1 MKVLFI
7 YKSESFMAPIGLCCI
22 SAVAKEAGWSTYLS
36 EMNSSDPIQMVR
48 EINPD
53 IVAYS
58 SSTGEA
64 KHYLKVNEIIKK
76 ESPNVFTIMGGP
88 HPTFFP
94 EMLDNSTLDAICI
107 GEGEGA
113 FADILS
119 AVALQRSTVG
129 IRNIRTHSTVKYAI
143 RKLVED
149 LDTLPF
155 PDYSLIYDNT
165 DIGKNPL
172 KSFITSRG
180 CPYNCTYCFNH
191 AWKELY
197 RGKGKIVRKHS
208 VEYVLEDIGRVKA
221 QWPLDY
227 VKFYDDIFVY
237 TSNSWLEEFA
247 SKYRRR
253 VGLPFFILTRAD
265 LLTDDMAKLLKE
277 AGCQAIS
284 MSIEA
289 GNDRIR
295 NEMLKR
301 NMSREQIINAH
312 RICEKYDL
320 QTFTNCIVGL
330 PTTTVEHD
338 AESVD
343 LCIECRVTWAEFPIF
358 YPYPKTELGQRT
370 IDMGLYIPDY
380 EKMHTSYQSTS
391 LLNLDDRHK
400 LALKNLSILGPVAAA
415 LPWSRNLII
424 NKLIYSKYSR
434 LFILLYYTLKMWIF
448 RTKIYT
454 EQEMNLKTSLQIF
467 VQSLKQ
473 EFFRHDQTDDV

>member
-1 MKVLFI
+1 MKILFI

-22 SAVAKEAGWSTYLS
+22 SAVAKEAGWNTYLS

-64 KHYLKVNEIIKK
+64 KHYLKVNEIIKR

-94 EMLDNSTLDAICI
+94 EMLEDSTLDAICV
-107 GEGEGA
+107 GEGEGP
-113 FADILS
+113 FADVLK
-119 AVALQRSTVG
+119 ATALQRMIVG
-129 IRNIRTHSTVKYAI
+129 IRNIKTHSTIKLGI
-143 RKLVED
+143 RRLIED

-155 PDYSLIYDNT
+155 PDYGLIYDNT
-165 DIGKNPL
+165 NIGKNPL

-191 AWKELY
+191 AWKEMY

-208 VEYVLEDIGRVKA
+208 VDYVVEDIERVRA
-221 QWPLDY
+221 EWPLDY

-237 TSNSWLEEFA
+237 TANSWLEEFV
-247 SKYRRR
+247 SKYKKRIAM
-253 VGLPFFILTRAD
+253 PFFILTRAD
-265 LLTDDMAKLLKE
+265 LLTDDMAKLLKS

-289 GNDRIR
+289 GNDMVR

-301 NMSREQIINAH
+301 NMSKEQIINAH
-312 RICEKYDL
+312 RICDKYDL

-330 PTTTVEHD
+330 PGTTVGHEV
-338 AESVD
+338 ESVD
-343 LCIECRVTWAEFPIF
+343 LCVECGVTWAEFPIF

-370 IDMGLYIPDY
+370 VDLGLYVPDY
-380 EKMHTSYQSTS
+380 GNMHTSYQSTS
-391 LLNLDDRHK
+391 LLNFDDKYK
-400 LALKNLSILGPVAAA
+400 LVLKNLSILGPVAAA
-415 LPWSRNLII
+415 LPKLRGLIVSR
-424 NKLIYSKYSR
+424 LIYSKYSK
-434 LFILLYYTLKMWIF
+434 LFILIYYVLKMWVF

-454 EQEMNLKTSLQIF
+454 KQEMSLKTSIQIF
-467 VQSLKQ
+467 IRSLKQ
-473 EFFRHDQTDDV
+473 EFFRHDQTDAA